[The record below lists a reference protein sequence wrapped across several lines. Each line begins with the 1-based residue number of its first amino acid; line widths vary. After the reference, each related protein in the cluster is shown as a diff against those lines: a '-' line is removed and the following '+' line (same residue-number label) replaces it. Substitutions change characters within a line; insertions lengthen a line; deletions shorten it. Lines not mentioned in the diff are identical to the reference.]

1 MTDNQIDLRV
11 AELICSRLCHDLISP
26 ISAINNGIELIAE
39 VGDEA
44 RPDAD
49 LLIADSARNAARR
62 LKLFRYAYGL
72 AGQDVRLEEIRNV
85 ALAYFEDT
93 KVNIDWPPISVEL
106 PAGSGKVILN
116 LLLLAPDLVRG
127 ACKVSLAASP
137 GEVTVSYHGA
147 NAKLEED
154 IVAALAGAV
163 LSDNLDPRTAHA
175 VLTASQAARIHAKIA
190 HTISTDTITIRLH
203 WNR

>member
-1 MTDNQIDLRV
+1 MPQAIDLRV

-49 LLIADSARNAARR
+49 VLIAESARNASKR
-62 LKLFRYAYGL
+62 LRVFRYAYGL
-72 AGQDVRLEEIRNV
+72 AGQDVGLDEIRHV

-93 KVNIDWPPISVEL
+93 KVAVDWPPLSVAL
-106 PAGSGKVILN
+106 PMGAGKVILN
-116 LLLLAPDLVRG
+116 LLLMAPDLVRG

-137 GEVTVSYHGA
+137 GEIALYYSGT
-147 NAKLEED
+147 NAKLDED
-154 IVAALAGAV
+154 IAAALNGAV
-163 LSDNLDPRTAHA
+163 LSDNLDPRSAHA
-175 VLTASQAARIHAKIA
+175 VLTASQAARLGGRLAHAI
-190 HTISTDTITIRLH
+190 DGENITIHLR
-203 WNR
+203 WNG